1 MLMHLNSLIIA
12 QGHHFAGEGI
22 AVVQGF
28 IFILLLELIVAFAFL
43 AVVWAIL
50 KALQKWRLRGEFKA
64 LKFLLGKMNLP
75 VNLGSNP
82 GRSTILKFIY
92 YFKHFPRKLLTK

>member
-50 KALQKWRLRGEFKA
+50 KAIQKWRSRARGEFKA
-64 LKFLLGKMNLP
+64 L
-75 VNLGSNP
+75 
-82 GRSTILKFIY
+82 RSYSEK
-92 YFKHFPRKLLTK
+92 

>member
-1 MLMHLNSLIIA
+1 MHLNILIIA

-22 AVVQGF
+22 AIAWGL

-50 KALQKWRLRGEFKA
+50 KAEMEVKG
-64 LKFLLGKMNLP
+64 
-75 VNLGSNP
+75 
-82 GRSTILKFIY
+82 
-92 YFKHFPRKLLTK
+92 